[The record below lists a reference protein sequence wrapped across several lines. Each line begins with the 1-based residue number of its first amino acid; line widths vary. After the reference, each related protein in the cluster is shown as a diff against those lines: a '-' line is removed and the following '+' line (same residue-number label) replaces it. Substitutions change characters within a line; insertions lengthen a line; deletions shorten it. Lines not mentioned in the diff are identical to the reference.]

1 MKILVTGDR
10 GYIGS
15 ILAPMLVKNGY
26 QVVGF
31 DTDFFSQGRES
42 AFGGKTG
49 ASSPK
54 NSYKKI
60 TKDIREIK
68 LSDLLGFDSIIHLSA
83 LSNDPMGEIDPKL
96 TEKINHKASVRLASL
111 AKKAG
116 IRRFLFSSS
125 CSIYGIAKKDFVDEK
140 SEVNPLT
147 AYAKSKIDTEKAL
160 IALSDENFCVGIL
173 RNSTVYGFSPSFRND
188 LVVNN
193 FVSSALAYKQIRI
206 MSDGSPWRPL
216 IDVRDLSKIF
226 MEFLSVPEKKI
237 NGQIINIGFSENN
250 FQVKD
255 IIVKV
260 QKYVPNCKSVYT
272 GEHKDARS
280 YKVNFAKFKS
290 LFPKIT
296 QDWTLDRSIED
307 MVKNLKMLK
316 FSKKDFESGNF
327 TRLTIL
333 KNLMS
338 KNLINSKLYWE
349 KEFKV

>member
-1 MKILVTGDR
+1 MKVLVTGDR

-15 ILAPMLVKNGY
+15 VLVPLLLKKGY
-26 QVVGF
+26 EVIGY
-31 DTDFFSQGRES
+31 DTDFF
-42 AFGGKTG
+42 KTKTK
-49 ASSPK
+49 SPK
-54 NSYKKI
+54 NSYVQI
-60 TKDIREIK
+60 TKDIRKITQK
-68 LSDLLGFDSIIHLSA
+68 DLADINTIIHLSA

-96 TEKINHKASVRLASL
+96 TEKINYRASIRLATL

-116 IRRFLFSSS
+116 VKRFLFSSS
-125 CSIYGIAKKDFVDEK
+125 CSIYGIAKNGIVNEK
-140 SEVNPLT
+140 SKVNPLT

-173 RNSTVYGFSPSFRND
+173 RNSTVYGFSPNFRND

-193 FVSSALAYKQIRI
+193 FVCSALAYGQIRI
-206 MSDGSPWRPL
+206 MSDGTPWRPF

-226 MEFLSVPEKKI
+226 IAFISAPSKKI
-237 NGQIINIGFSENN
+237 NGKIINIGFNENN

-255 IIVKV
+255 VISII
-260 QKYVPNCKSVYT
+260 QKYVPNCKVIYT
-272 GEHKDARS
+272 GEHGKDTRS

-296 QDWTLDRSIED
+296 QDWTLDRSVED
-307 MVKNLKMLK
+307 MVKNLMMLK

-333 KNLMS
+333 KNLIS
-338 KNLINSKLYWE
+338 LNLINSKLYWIKNE
-349 KEFKV
+349 S